1 MVDKKKTLTTYST
14 RANEIRAQVNMIQ
27 EVMESVMKKDI
38 HYGIIPGCKKPSLL
52 KPGAEKILM
61 TFHLVADNPIIEDL
75 STEEYI
81 RYRVT
86 QRILTPKGELM
97 GAASGE
103 CSSDEDKYKWRRP
116 VCDEEFKDTPEDRRM
131 EKWVKDNT
139 GKAIKIKRIRTNPA
153 DVGNTI
159 LKMAVKR
166 AVVAATLITTAAS
179 DVFDQDIED
188 LPPEILNN
196 NETLNHKPAV
206 TMPQPTKQ
214 KPKEQENAEE
224 IFAASEVDNALN
236 VLDALQLPIGETFD
250 VWGVLFEFKTRQ
262 VNTKKGKSDIT
273 DYKISPRES
282 TELLEI
288 SKWGKAHEN
297 IANGDVVKFSKV
309 VVSEYR
315 NEKKYLA
322 QEIEILEKANDES
335 TE

>member
-1 MVDKKKTLTTYST
+1 MEEKTKALKNQSV

-27 EVMESVMKKDI
+27 EVMNSVMKKDI
-38 HYGIIPGCKKPSLL
+38 HYGIIPGCRKPSLL

-75 STEEYI
+75 STNDCI

-86 QRILTPKGELM
+86 QRILDRQGNLI

-103 CSSDEDKYKWRRP
+103 CSSDEDKYKWRKP
-116 VCDEEFKDTPEDRRM
+116 ICDEEFKETPEDRRM
-131 EKWVKDNT
+131 EKWIKGDGT
-139 GKAIKIKRIRTNPA
+139 KPIKIKRIRTNPA

-188 LPPEILNN
+188 LPPEILN
-196 NETLNHKPAV
+196 TDTPTTHKPAV
-206 TMPQPTKQ
+206 TMPKEKTP
-214 KPKEQENAEE
+214 KPAEE
-224 IFAASEVDNALN
+224 AFTEPEGDVLN
-236 VLDALQLPIGETFD
+236 VFEALEKDIGDTFD
-250 VWGVLFEFKTRQ
+250 VWGILFDFKTRK

-273 DYKISPRES
+273 DYKLSPRDS
-282 TELLEI
+282 TELISI
-288 SKWGKAHEN
+288 SKWGKAHKD
-297 IANGDVVKFSKV
+297 IANGDIVKLTGV
-309 VVSEYR
+309 VVSEYN

-322 QEIEILEKANDES
+322 QEIEILEKGNE
-335 TE
+335 E

>member
-1 MVDKKKTLTTYST
+1 MVEKTKALKNQSA

-27 EVMESVMKKDI
+27 EVMNSVMKKDI

-75 STEEYI
+75 STDEYI

-86 QRILTPKGELM
+86 QRILSPTGQLM

-116 VCDEEFKDTPEDRRM
+116 VCDEEFKETPEDRRM
-131 EKWVKDNT
+131 EKWIKSE

-159 LKMAVKR
+159 LKMSVKR
-166 AVVAATLITTAAS
+166 AVVAVTLITTAAS

-196 NETLNHKPAV
+196 DTVANHKPSV
-206 TMPQPTKQ
+206 ET
-214 KPKEQENAEE
+214 PKARKEKSTEQETAEEVFNAEE
-224 IFAASEVDNALN
+224 IEALN
-236 VLDALQLPIGETFD
+236 VLEALKEPIGNTFD
-250 VWGVLFEFKTRQ
+250 VWGILFGNKSI
-262 VNTKKGKSDIT
+262 VTKNKKDVT
-273 DYKISPRES
+273 FYKVSPRDS
-282 TELLEI
+282 TKIIEI
-288 SKWGKAHEN
+288 AKFGKLHEGL
-297 IANGDVVKFSKV
+297 ANGDTVKFIGV
-309 VVSEYR
+309 VVQEYQD
-315 NEKKYLA
+315 KKTYLA
-322 QEIEILEKANDES
+322 QGIEILEKGENEAGE
-335 TE
+335 